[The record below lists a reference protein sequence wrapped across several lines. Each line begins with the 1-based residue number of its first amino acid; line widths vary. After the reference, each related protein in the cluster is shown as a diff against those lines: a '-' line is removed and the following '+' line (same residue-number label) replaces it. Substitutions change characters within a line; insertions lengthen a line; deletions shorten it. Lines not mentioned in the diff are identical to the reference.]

1 MTPRSTSQPQNPSP
15 HAHRPHSQR
24 LPCTSMNPVSTEA
37 GHGTTPRGH
46 GLRAPSSFSQSGV
59 SFLGS

>member
-1 MTPRSTSQPQNPSP
+1 
-15 HAHRPHSQR
+15 
-24 LPCTSMNPVSTEA
+24 MNPVSTEA
-37 GHGTTPRGH
+37 GHGTTPRFH